1 MLSGKV
7 KKLAE
12 TKKVI
17 SILFPSPFC
26 YSSTAPHRFTCRGGI
41 SSMRL

>member
-1 MLSGKV
+1 MLPGRDKEF
-7 KKLAE
+7 AE
-12 TKKVI
+12 TKKVVSSLFI
-17 SILFPSPFC
+17 SSCF